1 MLPGLLCQLTNS
13 VAVKS
18 KIMKQT
24 IKYVLP
30 FFLLA
35 VAAPPLPAQIE
46 GIVRGILDHAAN
58 QSRQAPPQ
66 QQQPRRTQASR
77 QTTTTNTARQA
88 KRPFDGTW
96 LATQSKVN
104 PQGQQMVSR
113 TFTLIIKDGKA
124 TKTLDTT
131 NASSPDKPFYASIYE
146 LQRRWTYSSV
156 DCVEQGTSL
165 TIQWSPGQLADW
177 APKTIPNPVIEG
189 FGAPI
194 AETSVY
200 KLTGDELAR
209 INDPNGVVYHRAK

>member
-1 MLPGLLCQLTNS
+1 
-13 VAVKS
+13 
-18 KIMKQT
+18 MKQT

-30 FFLLA
+30 LFLLA
-35 VAAPPLPAQIE
+35 IAAPPLPAQIE

-58 QSRQAPPQ
+58 QSRQAPQ
-66 QQQPRRTQASR
+66 QQQPRRTQTPR
-77 QTTTTNTARQA
+77 QTTSRESSRQG

-104 PQGQQMVSR
+104 PQGQQMISR
-113 TFTLIIKDGKA
+113 TFTMIIKDGKA

-146 LQRRWTYSSV
+146 LQRRWTYSSI

-177 APKTIPNPVIEG
+177 SPKTIPNPVIEG

-200 KLTGDELAR
+200 KLKGDELTR
-209 INDPNGVVYHRAK
+209 INDPNGLVYRRAK

>member
-1 MLPGLLCQLTNS
+1 
-13 VAVKS
+13 
-18 KIMKQT
+18 MKTT

-30 FFLLA
+30 LFLLA
-35 VAAPPLPAQIE
+35 AAAPPLPAQIE

-58 QSRQAPPQ
+58 QRQAAP
-66 QQQPRRTQASR
+66 QQQPRR
-77 QTTTTNTARQA
+77 QTTRQSNTARQA

-104 PQGQQMVSR
+104 PQDQQMISR
-113 TFTLIIKDGKA
+113 TFTMIIKDGKA

-131 NASSPDKPFYASIYE
+131 NASSPNKPFYASIYE
-146 LQRRWTYSSV
+146 LQRRWSYSSI
-156 DCVEQGTSL
+156 DCTTQGTSL

-200 KLTGDELAR
+200 KLKGDELTR
-209 INDPNGVVYHRAK
+209 INDPNGVVYRRAK